1 MSPRRRKDRPKDEA
15 AAFLPALPGVSPTR
29 NIPFIS
35 SFKSFHTAAKDTAN
49 RMLNSNGSASKCL
62 GECAST
68 NEKCFHSSKSIQHL
82 LDNNKK
88 WREDLVKRDAKIFD
102 RTGDCQHPSYLWIGC
117 SDSRVPAEEITGLD
131 PGEMFCHRNVA
142 NLVVTNDINVLSVVQ
157 YAVENL
163 MVKDIIVCGHY
174 GCGGVKAAMENKH
187 IGLLDTWLRSV
198 RDVHRKHHEELD
210 ALPTEEARYRR
221 MVELNV
227 KQQCLNIFKTNVIQ
241 HRLGRPDQPI
251 IHGLVYDVQTGGLK
265 ELKVDYCG
273 YYAKLAGEDTLN
285 AYPEGEPTMGK
296 AHLRRNM
303 ILDLSDGLEKEPGM
317 VRIPYIARM
326 LKRESK
332 LFTPEE
338 VDEAIEAIK
347 GQLEDPESSLM
358 PVKFLIDY
366 FAEKPKETA

>member
-1 MSPRRRKDRPKDEA
+1 M
-15 AAFLPALPGVSPTR
+15 
-29 NIPFIS
+29 
-35 SFKSFHTAAKDTAN
+35 
-49 RMLNSNGSASKCL
+49 MNSDGAPKCL

-68 NEKCFHSSKSIQHL
+68 SEKCFHSSKSIQHL

-88 WREDLVKRDAKIFD
+88 WREELVKREPKIFD
-102 RTGDCQHPSYLWIGC
+102 RTAEGQHPSYLWIGC
-117 SDSRVPAEEITGLD
+117 ADSRVPAEEITGLD

-187 IGLLDTWLRSV
+187 IGLLDTWLRTV
-198 RDVHRKHHEELD
+198 RDVHRKHQVELD

-227 KQQCLNIFKTNVIQ
+227 KQQCLNIFKTNVVQ
-241 HRLGRPDQPI
+241 HRLGRP
-251 IHGLVYDVQTGGLK
+251 TNRTST
-265 ELKVDYCG
+265 
-273 YYAKLAGEDTLN
+273 ASLN
-285 AYPEGEPTMGK
+285 AYPDDEPMMGK
-296 AHLRRNM
+296 AHQRRNM
-303 ILDLSDGLEKEPGM
+303 ILDLADGLEKEPGM
-317 VRIPYIARM
+317 IRIHYMARM
-326 LKRESK
+326 LKREAK

-347 GQLEDPESSLM
+347 GQMEDPESSLM
-358 PVKFLIDY
+358 PVKSLIDY
-366 FAEKPKETA
+366 FAAEKPKETA